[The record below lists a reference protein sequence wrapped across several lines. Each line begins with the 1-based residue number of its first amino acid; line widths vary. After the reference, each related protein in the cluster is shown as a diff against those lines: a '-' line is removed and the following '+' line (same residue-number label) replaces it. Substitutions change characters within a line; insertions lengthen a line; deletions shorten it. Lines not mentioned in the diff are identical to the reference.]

1 MADLVSLGELLIDFT
16 PRGISENGNPLFER
30 NPGGGPA
37 NLACAAAKLG
47 ADTAFL
53 GKVGDDV
60 FGRAL
65 RDILHRNGVNV
76 DGLRLSAEHP
86 TTLAFVHLAE
96 DGDRSFSFYR
106 HGGADTML
114 LPEEL
119 DKEAIRQARVFF
131 FSSVLMA
138 EGPSRETCFAAAKL
152 AREAGATVVFDP
164 NLRLNLWGNPEDA
177 RKCILCAIPYADVL
191 KVSEEELVFLTGE
204 DDPETGAR
212 LLSEQFELDV
222 VLATLGPRGCFA
234 YARPQGTARP
244 RTGDGTRIRVGGFP
258 AATVDT
264 TGAGDSFTGG
274 FISRLL
280 KRGGGSGIYAG
291 DPEAFRED
299 VRFANAVGS
308 LTTTKKGGI
317 PALPVLEEVE
327 AYLSTLAGVE

>member
-1 MADLVSLGELLIDFT
+1 MAELVSLGELLVDFT
-16 PRGISENGNPLFER
+16 PCGKSGNGNPLFER

-37 NLACAAAKLG
+37 NLACAAARLG

-65 RDILHRNGVNV
+65 REILQANGVNT
-76 DGLRLSAEHP
+76 DGLRLSGEHP

-114 LPEEL
+114 TPEEL
-119 DKEAIRQARVFF
+119 DRQAIESARVFF

-138 EGPSRETCFAAAKL
+138 EGPSREASFAAARL
-152 AREAGATVVFDP
+152 AREAGAVVAFDP
-164 NLRLNLWGNPEDA
+164 NLRLNLWDNPEDA
-177 RKCILCAIPYADVL
+177 RECILCAIPYADLL

-204 DDPETGAR
+204 SDPEKGAR
-212 LLSEQFELDV
+212 LLSERFRLNV
-222 VLATLGPRGCFA
+222 VLTTLGPKGCLA
-234 YARPQGTARP
+234 CARSPE
-244 RTGDGTRIRVGGFP
+244 TGETTVLRVGGFP
-258 AATVDT
+258 AETVDT

-274 FISRLL
+274 FLSRLL
-280 KRGGGSGIYAG
+280 RRGGDATVYAR
-291 DPEAFRED
+291 DREAFLADLRY
-299 VRFANAVGS
+299 ANAVGS

-317 PALPVLEEVE
+317 PALPSPDEVE
-327 AYLSTLAGVE
+327 AYLATLTDVP

>member
-16 PRGISENGNPLFER
+16 PRGVSENGNPLFER

-65 RDILHRNGVNV
+65 RDILRQNGVNV
-76 DGLRLSAEHP
+76 DGLRLSAENP

-114 LPEEL
+114 RPEEL
-119 DKEAIRQARVFF
+119 SAELIRQARVFF

-138 EGPSRETCFAAAKL
+138 EGPSRETSFAAVKL
-152 AREAGATVVFDP
+152 AREAGAAVVFDP
-164 NLRLNLWGNPEDA
+164 NLRLNLWKDPEDA
-177 RKCILCAIPYADVL
+177 RECILCAIPYADVL

-204 DDPETGAR
+204 SDPETGAR
-212 LLSEQFELDV
+212 LLSERFELDV

-234 YARPQGTARP
+234 YARPQEAGE
-244 RTGDGTRIRVGGFP
+244 GVLVRVGGFP
-258 AATVDT
+258 ARTIDT

-280 KRGGGSGIYAG
+280 KRGGRSSLYAG
-291 DPEAFRED
+291 DREAFRED

-317 PALPVLEEVE
+317 PALPALEEVE
-327 AYLSTLAGVE
+327 AYLSTLADVE

>member
-16 PRGISENGNPLFER
+16 PRGVSENGNPLFER

-65 RDILHRNGVNV
+65 RGILRDNGVDV
-76 DGLRLSAEHP
+76 SGLRLSPEHP

-114 LPEEL
+114 TPEEL
-119 DKEAIRQARVFF
+119 DKQAIETARVFF

-138 EGPSRETCFAAAKL
+138 EGPSRETSFAAAKL
-152 AREAGATVVFDP
+152 AKGAGATVVFDP
-164 NLRLNLWGNPEDA
+164 NLRLNLWADPEDA
-177 RKCILCAIPYADVL
+177 KSCILQGIRYADIL
-191 KVSEEELVFLTGE
+191 KVSEEEMTFLTGE
-204 DDPETGAR
+204 TEPEAGAR
-212 LLSEQFELDV
+212 RLAEEFGLKIVLL
-222 VLATLGPRGCFA
+222 TLGAKGCLA
-234 YARPQGTARP
+234 YAAGQQMGEALLL
-244 RTGDGTRIRVGGFP
+244 RVGGFP
-258 AATVDT
+258 ADTIDT

-280 KRGGGSGIYAG
+280 KRGGNAGVYAC

-317 PALPVLEEVE
+317 PALPTLREVE
-327 AYLSTLAGVE
+327 EYLKTLVNVE